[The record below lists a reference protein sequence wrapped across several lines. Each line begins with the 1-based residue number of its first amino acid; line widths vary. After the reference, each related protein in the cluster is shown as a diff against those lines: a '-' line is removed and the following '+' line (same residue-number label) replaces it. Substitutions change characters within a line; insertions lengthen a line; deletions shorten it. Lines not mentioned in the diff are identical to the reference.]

1 MGATRW
7 RAVLAAAMLASMA
20 AIWVVAR
27 AADETPSEK
36 KATDSPAKN
45 PYLPRKGMS
54 VEDLQAY
61 IERMQEAPAT
71 IRSRP
76 GFAEGMAVA
85 AQRILDTDPKGSL
98 RTLAVLQLLDSLNQ
112 WADLDESKEADA
124 QLTVVA
130 KKYATDSDKKIAAA
144 AAFYALQ
151 QRVLEADE
159 LDVAKL
165 PALLDDVK
173 VSLSGKPL
181 DARQLRIAS
190 ATVHV
195 INRIKNDE
203 EATKRMKE
211 FGELF
216 AASSDAVLSGYG
228 KKLLRTGNGGSDQ
241 PTDWVGKSVE
251 LAGTTAD
258 GAKFDLSQYKGKV
271 VLVDFW
277 ATWCGPCVA
286 ALPELKKT
294 YEKYHPQGLE
304 VVGVSLD
311 SELKDLTDFIEKE
324 KITWVNLVGEEKD
337 GSLKFPLAE
346 KYGVVGI
353 PMQFLLGKDGK
364 VVAQSLGALDFKKQI
379 EKLLAE
385 DENSKPDAAKPDAEK
400 TPAAK

>member
-1 MGATRW
+1 MAATRW
-7 RAVLAAAMLASMA
+7 RAILAIAVLASIAGFWIA
-20 AIWVVAR
+20 AR
-27 AADETPSEK
+27 AADDTPADK
-36 KATDSPAKN
+36 KADVPAKN

-71 IRSRP
+71 IRGRP

-85 AQRILDTDPKGSL
+85 SERILDTDPKGGL
-98 RTLAVLQLLDSLNQ
+98 RTLAVLQLMDALNQ
-112 WADLDESKEADA
+112 WADLDENKTADVK
-124 QLTVVA
+124 LTDLA
-130 KKYATDSDKKIAAA
+130 TKYADDSDKKIAAA
-144 AAFYALQ
+144 AAFYTLQ
-151 QRVLEADE
+151 QRVLKADE
-159 LDVAKL
+159 LDLAKL
-165 PALLDDVK
+165 PALLDEVK
-173 VSLSGKPL
+173 TSLSGRPL

-190 ATVHV
+190 ATVHA
-195 INRIKNDE
+195 INRIKDDE
-203 EATKRMKE
+203 EATKRLKE

-216 AASSDAVLSGYG
+216 AASSDALLSGYG

-241 PTDWVGKSVE
+241 PTDWIGKPVE

-294 YEKYHPQGLE
+294 YEKYHPKGLE

-311 SELKDLTDFIEKE
+311 SELKDLTDFVEKE
-324 KITWVNLVGEEKD
+324 KIAWVNLIGEEKD
-337 GSLKFPLAE
+337 GGIKFPLAE
-346 KYGVVGI
+346 KYGIVGI
-353 PMQFLLGKDGK
+353 PTQFLLGKDGK
-364 VVAQSLGALDFKKQI
+364 VVAQSLGARDFTKEI

-385 DENSKPDAAKPDAEK
+385 DSAKPDAVKPDAEK